1 MVKIF
6 VLIVCVITLQAD
18 DLTTLYRTQGLYAVK
33 QALDKSLMSRDY
45 WLDVLKKEDT
55 RFGYFESLHS
65 FLSCNKGSASLQY
78 YERNTKNR
86 FEQTNAFDALTGK
99 MDGDKQTE
107 GDHRT
112 PTGIYSLT
120 KKLEKLDPFY
130 GPLAYVTSYPNL
142 YDKIRGKNGSGI
154 WIHGV
159 PNNQTRETFTKGCI
173 ALDNND
179 IKCLDKKLDFK
190 NTLLIID
197 EKNLVQTNE
206 KTLSIL
212 LSSLFKWRYA
222 WLHNDIK
229 EYLSFYDTTFKRFD
243 GMDIQK
249 FKTYKT
255 RIFKKNESKQIRFSD
270 LVVLPYPGANNT
282 YLIRFH
288 EDYNA
293 AGYSFN
299 GEKTLIVTL
308 QENSFS
314 ILTER

>member
-120 KKLEKLDPFY
+120 KKLKKLDPFY

-173 ALDNND
+173 ALENND

-197 EKNLVQTNE
+197 EKSLVQTNE
-206 KTLSIL
+206 KNLSIL

-222 WLHNDIK
+222 WLHNDTK
-229 EYLSFYDTTFKRFD
+229 EYLSFYDPTFKRFD

-249 FKTYKT
+249 FKAYKT

-270 LVVLPYPGANNT
+270 LIVLPYPGVSNT
-282 YLIRFH
+282 YLIRFN

-293 AGYSFN
+293 PGYRFN